1 MLKPVIDSLD
11 QVTEDLRPHY
21 LAEGDQF
28 VLQMD
33 GDPRG
38 FVARD
43 THVEQVNKVAE
54 FRDFNV
60 KLKADLEDRDLTLK
74 KLDAYKDL
82 DPDAARSALAKVA
95 ELQKKGVSKAS
106 DVDDAVK
113 SALQSFKTSE
123 LDPLRQ
129 LLTDEKTA
137 RQAADLKVSQASLKN
152 EVLAQFKAAGGQDAA
167 IDYVVSRAGDVF
179 RVDGDRLVARDG
191 IYSTDSPGE
200 PLSLGEWMTKQT
212 REIGFAFGS
221 SNGGGAHNLEGN
233 SAGVIPAGVKELRN
247 PTPLQLGQHAKDIR
261 SGKMM
266 IVNE

>member
-11 QVTEDLRPHY
+11 QVTEDLRQHY
-21 LAEGDQF
+21 VGEGEKF

-33 GDPRG
+33 GDPHG

-54 FRDFNV
+54 FRDNNV
-60 KLKADLEDRDLTLK
+60 KLKADLEAQQDALK
-74 KLDAYKDL
+74 KLDTYKDL
-82 DPDAARSALAKVA
+82 DPDAAREALTKVA

-113 SALQSFKTSE
+113 SALQQFKTSE

-137 RQAADLKVSQASLKN
+137 RQAADMKVTQAALKN
-152 EVLAQFKAAGGQDAA
+152 EVLTQFKAAGGQDAA
-167 IDYVVSRAGDVF
+167 VDFVVGRASDVF
-179 RVDGDRLVARDG
+179 EINGDQLVAKQG
-191 IYSTDSPGE
+191 IYSTDNPGE

-212 REIGFAFGS
+212 REIGFAFGN
-221 SNGGGAHNLEGN
+221 SNGGGAHNVDG
-233 SAGVIPAGVKELRN
+233 SPVTAIPAGVKQLRN
-247 PTPLQLGQHAKDIR
+247 PTPHQLGQYAKEIR
-261 SGKMM
+261 EGKVM
-266 IVNE
+266 VVSD

>member
-1 MLKPVIDSLD
+1 MLKPVIDALD

-21 LAEGDQF
+21 VSKGDQF

-33 GDPRG
+33 GDPHG
-38 FVARD
+38 FIARD

-54 FRDFNV
+54 FRDNNN
-60 KLKADLEDRDLTLK
+60 KLKAELEARDTALK

-82 DPDAARSALAKVA
+82 DPDAARAALSKVA

-106 DVDDAVK
+106 DVDDAVR

-137 RQAADLKVSQASLKN
+137 RHAADLKVSQAALKN
-152 EVLAQFKAAGGQDAA
+152 EVLTQFKAAGGQDAA
-167 IDYVVSRAGDVF
+167 IDFVVSRASDVF
-179 RVDGDRLVARDG
+179 KIEGDQLVAKDG
-191 IYSTDSPGE
+191 IYSTDNPGD

-212 REIGFAFGS
+212 REIGFAFGM
-221 SNGGGAHNLEGN
+221 SNGGGAHNIEGN
-233 SAGVIPAGVKELRN
+233 PAGVLPAGVKALRN
-247 PTPLQLGQHAKDIR
+247 PTPLQLGEFAKEIR
-261 SGKMM
+261 TGKMR

>member
-1 MLKPVIDSLD
+1 MLKPVLDSLD
-11 QVTEDLRPHY
+11 QVTEDLRQHY
-21 LAEGDQF
+21 VSEGEKF

-33 GDPRG
+33 GDPHG
-38 FVARD
+38 FIARD

-54 FRDFNV
+54 FRDNNV
-60 KLKADLEDRDLTLK
+60 KLKADLEAQQDAVK
-74 KLDAYKDL
+74 KLDAYQNL
-82 DPDAARSALAKVA
+82 DPDAAREALSKVA

-152 EVLAQFKAAGGQDAA
+152 EVLAQFRAAGGQDAA
-167 IDYVVSRAGDVF
+167 IDFVVSRASEIFEISGDQ
-179 RVDGDRLVARDG
+179 LTAKQG
-191 IYSTDSPGE
+191 IYSTDNPGE
-200 PLSLGEWMTKQT
+200 LLSLEEWMTKQT

-221 SNGGGAHNLEGN
+221 SNGGGAHNTDGN
-233 SAGVIPAGVKELRN
+233 PVGLPAGVKELRN
-247 PTPLQLGQHAKDIR
+247 PTSMQLGQYAKDIR
-261 SGKMM
+261 DGKMM
-266 IVNE
+266 VVNE

>member
-1 MLKPVIDSLD
+1 MLKPVLDSLD
-11 QVTEDLRPHY
+11 QVTEDLRQHY
-21 LAEGDQF
+21 VSEGEKF

-33 GDPRG
+33 GDPHG

-43 THVEQVNKVAE
+43 THVEQVIKVAE
-54 FRDFNV
+54 FRDNNV
-60 KLKADLEDRDLTLK
+60 KLKADLEAHETALK

-82 DPDAARSALAKVA
+82 DPDAARAALTKVA

-137 RQAADLKVSQASLKN
+137 RQAADLKVSQAALKN
-152 EVLAQFKAAGGQDAA
+152 EVLTQFKAAGGQDAA
-167 IDYVVSRAGDVF
+167 IDFVVSRASEIFEITGDQ
-179 RVDGDRLVARDG
+179 LAAKQG
-191 IYSTDSPGE
+191 IYSTDNPGE

-221 SNGGGAHNLEGN
+221 SNGGGAHNTDGN
-233 SAGVIPAGVKELRN
+233 TGGIPAGVKELRN
-247 PTPLQLGQHAKDIR
+247 PTAHQLGEYAKEIR

>member
-1 MLKPVIDSLD
+1 MLKPVLDSLD
-11 QVTEDLRPHY
+11 QVTEDLRQHY
-21 LAEGDQF
+21 VSEGDQF

-54 FRDFNV
+54 FRDNNV
-60 KLKADLEDRDLTLK
+60 KLKADLEARETALK
-74 KLDAYKDL
+74 KLDTYKDL
-82 DPDAARSALAKVA
+82 DPDAARAALTKVA

-137 RQAADLKVSQASLKN
+137 RQAADLKVAQAALKN
-152 EVLAQFKAAGGQDAA
+152 EVLTQFKAAGGQDAA
-167 IDYVVSRAGDVF
+167 IDFVVSRAGEVF
-179 RVDGDRLVARDG
+179 ETNGDQLVAKQG
-191 IYSTDSPGE
+191 IYSTDNPGE

-212 REIGFAFGS
+212 RDIGFAFGS
-221 SNGGGAHNLEGN
+221 SNGGGAHNADGN
-233 SAGVIPAGVKELRN
+233 PVGIPAGVKELRN
-247 PTPLQLGQHAKDIR
+247 PTAHQLGQYAKEIR